1 MIHEL
6 KQHII
11 LSVAALAGL
20 PLACLGQN
28 TAAGGDWGADV
39 SVYLIG
45 PRMDG
50 SATVA
55 GITTEVDVPF
65 SKIWQNLNAAG
76 MGRAAVRYKRW
87 GLSTDLVFMGLSAD
101 RISNRG
107 GVDVSF
113 DQWILQPV
121 VEYEATSWISPYAG
135 ARYVDLTA
143 GIRGPLGR
151 FDERAQTWWD
161 PVVGAEIRIP
171 ATAKIRLRLR
181 GDVGGFGAGS
191 SFSGQLEPMLDWRV
205 KKHLSLQLG
214 YRLYY
219 CDYKTGSGRDLFRYD
234 ITTQG
239 LQMGAT
245 FHF

>member
-1 MIHEL
+1 L
-6 KQHII
+6 
-11 LSVAALAGL
+11 L
-20 PLACLGQN
+20 PISSLGQSS
-28 TAAGGDWGADV
+28 ASGKDWSADL

-50 SATVA
+50 NTTVS
-55 GITTEVDVPF
+55 GITAEVDVPF
-65 SKIWQNLNAAG
+65 SKIWENLNAAG
-76 MGRAAVRYKRW
+76 MGRATVRYRRW
-87 GLSTDLVFMGLSAD
+87 GLSTDVVFMGLSAD
-101 RISNRG
+101 KISNRG

-121 VEYEATSWISPYAG
+121 LEFEAASWISPYAG
-135 ARYVDLTA
+135 ARYVDLTS
-143 GIRGPLGR
+143 GIRGPLAR
-151 FDERAQTWWD
+151 FDERSQTWWD

-171 ATAKIRLRLR
+171 ATAKVRLRLR
-181 GDVGGFGAGS
+181 GDIAGFGAGS

-205 KKHLSLQLG
+205 AKRMSLQLG

-219 CDYKTGSGRDLFRYD
+219 CDYETGTGRDLFRYD